1 VSTKKEVEEFLGCRH
16 LAVVGVSRSG
26 KEFSNT
32 AYRELKQKGYRL
44 VPVNPHADELE
55 GERCYHR
62 VSEIPDRP
70 EGALLIT
77 NSSQTESV
85 VRDAAEAGIR
95 RLWIQQGC
103 QSAGALELA
112 RQKGLSVVSGEC
124 ILMFAEPVGSFHRF
138 HRWVWKLLGKL
149 PK

>member
-124 ILMFAEPVGSFHRF
+124 ILMFAEPAGSFHRF

>member
-1 VSTKKEVEEFLGCRH
+1 
-16 LAVVGVSRSG
+16 
-26 KEFSNT
+26 
-32 AYRELKQKGYRL
+32 
-44 VPVNPHADELE
+44 
-55 GERCYHR
+55 

-85 VRDAAEAGIR
+85 VRDAAEARIR

>member
-1 VSTKKEVEEFLGCRH
+1 MNTRKEVEDFLGRKH

-26 KEFSNT
+26 KDFSNI
-32 AYRELKQKGYRL
+32 AYRDLKRKGYRL
-44 VPVNPHADELE
+44 VPVNPHADSLE
-55 GERCYHR
+55 GERCFHR
-62 VSEIPDRP
+62 LSEIPDKP
-70 EGALLIT
+70 EGALVIT

-95 RLWIQQGC
+95 HLWLQQGC

-124 ILMFAEPVGSFHRF
+124 ILMFAEPVGSLHRF
-138 HRWVWKLLGKL
+138 HRWVWKLLGRL

>member
-1 VSTKKEVEEFLGCRH
+1 MSTRKEVEEFLRRRR
-16 LAVVGVSRSG
+16 LAVVGVSRAG
-26 KEFSNT
+26 NEFSNS
-32 AYRELKQKGYRL
+32 AYRDLRQKGYRL
-44 VPVNPHADELE
+44 VPVNPHADSLE

-62 VSEIPDRP
+62 LTDIPDKP
-70 EGALLIT
+70 EAALVIT
-77 NSSQTESV
+77 SSSQTESV

-95 RLWIQQGC
+95 HLWLQQGS
-103 QSAGALELA
+103 QSAAALELA

-138 HRWVWKLLGKL
+138 HRWVWKLLGRL

>member
-1 VSTKKEVEEFLGCRH
+1 MSTRKEVEEFLGRRH

-26 KEFSNT
+26 KDFSNA

-44 VPVNPHADELE
+44 VPVNPHADSLE
-55 GERCYHR
+55 GERCFHR
-62 VSEIPDRP
+62 LNEIPDKP
-70 EGALLIT
+70 EGALVVT

-85 VRDAAEAGIR
+85 VREAAEAGIR
-95 RLWIQQGC
+95 HLWIQQGC

-112 RQKGLSVVSGEC
+112 RRNGLSVVSGEC
-124 ILMFAEPVGSFHRF
+124 ILMFAEPVASFHRL

>member
-1 VSTKKEVEEFLGCRH
+1 MNTKKGVEDFLAHKH

-26 KEFSNT
+26 KDFSNT

-44 VPVNPHADELE
+44 VPVNPYADSLE
-55 GERCYHR
+55 GERCFR
-62 VSEIPDRP
+62 RLTDIPDKP
-70 EGALLIT
+70 EGAVVIT
-77 NSSQTESV
+77 NSAQTESV

-95 RLWIQQGC
+95 HLWIQQGC

-124 ILMFAEPVGSFHRF
+124 ILMFAEPVASFHCF

-149 PK
+149 PR

>member
-1 VSTKKEVEEFLGCRH
+1 MNTRKEVEDFLGRKH

-26 KEFSNT
+26 KDFSNI
-32 AYRELKQKGYRL
+32 AYRDLKQKGYRL
-44 VPVNPHADELE
+44 VPVNPHADSLE
-55 GERCYHR
+55 GERCFHR
-62 VSEIPDRP
+62 LSEIPDKP
-70 EGALLIT
+70 EGALVIT

-95 RLWIQQGC
+95 HLWLQQGC

-124 ILMFAEPVGSFHRF
+124 ILMFAEPVGSLHRF
-138 HRWVWKLLGKL
+138 HRWVWKLLGRL

>member
-1 VSTKKEVEEFLGCRH
+1 MNTKKEVEEFLGRRH

-32 AYRELKQKGYRL
+32 AYRELRQKGYRL
-44 VPVNPHADELE
+44 VPVNPHADSLE

-62 VSEIPDRP
+62 LSEIPDKP
-70 EGALLIT
+70 EAALVLT
-77 NSSQTESV
+77 NSSQTEGV

-95 RLWIQQGC
+95 HLWIQQGS

-124 ILMFAEPVGSFHRF
+124 ILMFAEPVASFHRF
-138 HRWVWKLLGKL
+138 HRWVWKLLGRL

>member
-1 VSTKKEVEEFLGCRH
+1 MNAKKTVSEFLAEKH

-26 KEFSNT
+26 KDFSNL
-32 AYRELKQKGYRL
+32 AYRELKKKGYRL
-44 VPVNPHADELE
+44 VPVNPNANALE

-62 VSEIPDRP
+62 LTEIEDRP
-70 EGALLIT
+70 AGAIVMT
-77 NSSQTESV
+77 NSRVTESV

-95 RLWIQQGC
+95 KLWIQQGSES
-103 QSAGALELA
+103 QGALELA
-112 RQKGLSVVSGEC
+112 RQKGLSVVSGDC
-124 ILMFAEPVGSFHRF
+124 ILMFAEPVASFHRF

>member
-1 VSTKKEVEEFLGCRH
+1 MNTRKEVEEFLGCKH

-26 KEFSNT
+26 KDFSNA

-44 VPVNPHADELE
+44 VPVNPHADSLE
-55 GERCYHR
+55 GDRCFHR
-62 VSEIPDRP
+62 LTEIPDKP
-70 EGALLIT
+70 EGALVVT
-77 NSSQTESV
+77 NSAQTESV
-85 VRDAAEAGIR
+85 VREAAEAGIR

-103 QSAGALELA
+103 QSDGALQLA

-124 ILMFAEPVGSFHRF
+124 ILMFAAPVASLHRF
-138 HRWVWKLLGKL
+138 HRWVWKLLGRL

>member
-1 VSTKKEVEEFLGCRH
+1 MNTKKAVEEFLGLKY

-26 KEFSNT
+26 KDFSNV

-44 VPVNPHADELE
+44 VPVNPHADSLE

-62 VSEIPDRP
+62 LADIADKP
-70 EGALLIT
+70 EGALVIT

-103 QSAGALELA
+103 QSVGALELA
-112 RQKGLSVVSGEC
+112 RQKGLSVVSGDC
-124 ILMFAEPVGSFHRF
+124 ILMFAEPVASFHRF

-149 PK
+149 PR

>member
-1 VSTKKEVEEFLGCRH
+1 MNSKKAVEQFLGSKY
-16 LAVVGVSRSG
+16 LAVVGLSRSG
-26 KEFSNT
+26 KDFSN
-32 AYRELKQKGYRL
+32 AAWRELKRKGYRL
-44 VPVNPHADELE
+44 VPVNPHAESLE

-62 VSEIPDRP
+62 LTDIPERP
-70 EGALLIT
+70 EGALVIT

-95 RLWIQQGC
+95 QLWIQQGC

-112 RQKGLSVVSGEC
+112 RQKGLSLVSGEC
-124 ILMFAEPVGSFHRF
+124 ILMFAEPVGSLHRF

>member
-1 VSTKKEVEEFLGCRH
+1 MNTKKEVESFLGHRH

-26 KEFSNT
+26 KEFSNA
-32 AYRELKQKGYRL
+32 AYRDLRQKGYRL
-44 VPVNPHADELE
+44 VPVNPHADSLE

-62 VSEIPDRP
+62 LAEIPDKP
-70 EGALLIT
+70 EAALVLT
-77 NSSQTESV
+77 NSSQTEGV

-95 RLWIQQGC
+95 HLWIQQGS
-103 QSAGALELA
+103 QSAGALQLA
-112 RQKGLSVVSGEC
+112 QQKGLSVVSGEC

-138 HRWVWKLLGKL
+138 HRWVWKLLGRL

>member
-1 VSTKKEVEEFLGCRH
+1 LSTRKSVEEFLARKY

-26 KEFSNT
+26 KDFSNA

-44 VPVNPHADELE
+44 VPVNPHADSLE

-62 VSEIPDRP
+62 LGDIPDKP
-70 EGALLIT
+70 EGALVIT

-85 VRDAAEAGIR
+85 VRDAADAGIR
-95 RLWIQQGC
+95 SLWIQQGC